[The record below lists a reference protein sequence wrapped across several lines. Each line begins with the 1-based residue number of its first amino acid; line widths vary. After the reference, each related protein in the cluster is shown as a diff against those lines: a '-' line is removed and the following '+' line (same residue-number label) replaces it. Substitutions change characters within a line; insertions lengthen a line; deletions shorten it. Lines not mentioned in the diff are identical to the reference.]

1 MYCCER
7 SKAYKMRLD
16 TIKQQGA
23 RTDLTAPKQS
33 AMYHSDDEVGN
44 AEGVSGDTIR
54 NIFYL
59 NNLALELM
67 QMVDEKTISMTPAF
81 IQDRC
86 MANGRNNRFH
96 KAC

>member
-1 MYCCER
+1 
-7 SKAYKMRLD
+7 MRLD

-54 NIFYL
+54 NNFYL

-67 QMVDEKTISMTPAF
+67 QMADEKTSSMTPAF
-81 IQDRC
+81 I
-86 MANGRNNRFH
+86 
-96 KAC
+96 